1 MRKKKVWIIGIGSL
15 VLAALFWLRPHKDSA
30 ATKGQEVAAK
40 SEEIAQESAKE
51 AKPRKMNRA
60 SETDWAAVNVIA
72 AEYKPQLAGLE
83 RQWTELKTNKC
94 YKPNSGSRNPE
105 IQKKYSAASKA
116 VWNTE
121 KAIRALEREQ
131 WAQMEAY
138 LSPYE
143 LRKYRMEHSLCGRLL
158 RQETNWMEPPLSE
171 GEFLSLFIRRE
182 GELDFLDEH
191 FTGDYRER
199 GAMFRRAQ
207 DKMRKLQEEIRQQ
220 PPWSRK
226 DAKAGF
232 AEQAE
237 NDPDCRLYWEY
248 SRIGRGAVPLSTERA
263 MQVAWGPG
271 NEERAM
277 AELRL
282 MESFDLRASGQITAQ
297 ELSLAKERH
306 ILEMQLAD
314 GYITKVEMEAEL
326 ERLRKEQAQEPIQW
340 ERNQE
345 AVELPNSM
353 QDAPASRNEAGD
365 E

>member
-1 MRKKKVWIIGIGSL
+1 MMKKVWIIGIGAL

-30 ATKGQEVAAK
+30 ATKGQEAAAK
-40 SEEIAQESAKE
+40 SEEIAPESAKG

-60 SETDWAAVNVIA
+60 SEADWVTVNVIA
-72 AEYKPQLAGLE
+72 AEYKPQLAELE
-83 RQWTELKTNKC
+83 RQWTELKANKF
-94 YKPNSGSRNPE
+94 YKPNSVSRSPE

-131 WAQMEAY
+131 WARMEAY

-191 FTGDYRER
+191 FDGDYGRR
-199 GAMFRRAQ
+199 GAMFKRAVN
-207 DKMRKLQEEIRQQ
+207 KIRKLQEEFRQQ
-220 PPWSRK
+220 LPWRRK
-226 DAKAGF
+226 DAKAAF

-237 NDPDCRLYWEY
+237 NDPDCRLYREY
-248 SRIGRGAVPLSTERA
+248 SRIGHGAVPSSTQRA
-263 MQVAWGPG
+263 MQMAWGPG
-271 NEERAM
+271 NEERVM
-277 AELRL
+277 AEVRL
-282 MESFDLRASGQITAQ
+282 MESFDSRASGQITAQ

-306 ILEMQLAD
+306 ILEMQWAD
-314 GYITKVEMEAEL
+314 GHITKMEMEAEL
-326 ERLRKEQAQEPIQW
+326 ERLRKEQAQGPIQW

-345 AVELPNSM
+345 AVDLLKSM
-353 QDAPASRNEAGD
+353 QNAPSSSNETGD

>member
-1 MRKKKVWIIGIGSL
+1 MKKKVWIIGIGSL

-30 ATKGQEVAAK
+30 GTKGQEVAAK
-40 SEEIAQESAKE
+40 SEEIAPESARE
-51 AKPRKMNRA
+51 TKPHKRIRA
-60 SETDWAAVNVIA
+60 SEMDWAAVNVIA
-72 AEYKPQLAGLE
+72 AKYKPQLAELE
-83 RQWTELKTNKC
+83 QQWSELKANKY

-131 WAQMEAY
+131 WSQMEAY

-143 LRKYRMEHSLCGRLL
+143 LRKYRMEHSLCVRLL

-171 GEFLSLFIRRE
+171 GEFLSLFIRKE
-182 GELDFLDEH
+182 GELDFLDQH
-191 FTGDYRER
+191 FDGDYGER

-207 DKMRKLQEEIRQQ
+207 DKIRKLQEELRQQ
-220 PPWSRK
+220 PPWSRRDPK
-226 DAKAGF
+226 VAF

-237 NDPDCRLYWEY
+237 NDPDCRLYREY

-271 NEERAM
+271 NEERVM
-277 AELRL
+277 AEVRL
-282 MESFDLRASGQITAQ
+282 IEAFDLRASGQITAQ

-314 GYITKVEMEAEL
+314 GHITKAEMEAEL
-326 ERLRKEQAQEPIQW
+326 KRLRKEPLQW

-345 AVELPNSM
+345 AVELLKSTQN
-353 QDAPASRNEAGD
+353 APSSIDKDGNE
-365 E
+365 